1 MNRRLAVLSGILLF
15 ITGLYEVSAYTAQR
29 GEGGQRGGRGGEAV
43 SNTAQRGQ
51 GRRRASAPDL
61 LSFFVTSVGMGKG
74 GDFGGIEGADRHCAT
89 LAEAAGSTGDK
100 IWRAYLSTQATGNQ
114 PAINARD
121 RIGQG
126 PWYNADG
133 ALVAENLPGLHGE
146 GIVAGLIISPVNRTV
161 SLTEFGN
168 LPSQPNL
175 ITGSQADG
183 RAYTDGM
190 DHTCNNWTS
199 SDAGSARIGNYGGG
213 AGAGGGGGEGL
224 PSWNS
229 IGSRGCSQQ
238 SLGAGLFYCFAMKK

>member
-1 MNRRLAVLSGILLF
+1 MNRRLAVFAGTLLF
-15 ITGLYEVSAYTAQR
+15 VTGLYVITAQTAQR
-29 GEGGQRGGRGGEAV
+29 GGGGGRGGGGEQPT

-51 GRRRASAPDL
+51 GRRKANAPDL
-61 LSFFVTSVGMGKG
+61 LSFFVTSAGIGNG
-74 GDFGGIEGADRHCAT
+74 GNLGGLEGADKHCAT
-89 LAEAAGSTGDK
+89 LAEAAGSTGNK
-100 IWRAYLSTQATGNQ
+100 TWHAYLSTQASGNQ
-114 PAINARD
+114 PAVNARD

-133 ALVAENLPGLHGE
+133 ALVADNLPGLHGE
-146 GIVAGLIISPVNRTV
+146 GVVAGLLISPVNRTV

-175 ITGSQADG
+175 ITGSMTDG

-199 SDAGSARIGNYGGG
+199 NDAGSTRIGNYGGG
-213 AGAGGGGGEGL
+213 GGAGGGGEGL

-229 IGSRGCSQQ
+229 IGNRGCTQQ
-238 SLGAGLFYCFAMKK
+238 SLGTGLFYCFATK